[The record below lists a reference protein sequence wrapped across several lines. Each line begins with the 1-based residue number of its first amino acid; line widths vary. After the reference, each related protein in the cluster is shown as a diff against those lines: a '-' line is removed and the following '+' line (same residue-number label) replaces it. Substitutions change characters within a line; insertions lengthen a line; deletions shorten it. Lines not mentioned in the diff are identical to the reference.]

1 MGRVVRRVGV
11 AEHLCQ
17 PFSSGRPVRIIGQAY
32 LGGFG
37 GQIVQGDHL
46 MLAPACL
53 DGQDAGVADVERAP
67 LTPAEFRALAAR
79 ADSLGRP
86 GVQRP
91 GLMALVGHIDRAV
104 PIGTPGVNG
113 PVRFLSSG
121 EAAGGSRRPLHRVA
135 HSEPSG

>member
-1 MGRVVRRVGV
+1 
-11 AEHLCQ
+11 
-17 PFSSGRPVRIIGQAY
+17 
-32 LGGFG
+32 
-37 GQIVQGDHL
+37 

-104 PIGTPGVNG
+104 PIGTLGLDR
-113 PVRFLSSG
+113 PVRLVSGG
-121 EAAGGSRRPLHRVA
+121 EAAGEPRRPLHRVA
-135 HSEPSG
+135 HGEPSGQR